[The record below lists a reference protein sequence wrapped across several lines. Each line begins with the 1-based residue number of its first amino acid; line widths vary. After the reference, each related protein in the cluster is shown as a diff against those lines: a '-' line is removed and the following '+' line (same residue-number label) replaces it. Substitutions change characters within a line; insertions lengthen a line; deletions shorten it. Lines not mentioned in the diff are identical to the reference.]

1 MSQEEES
8 GTLTP
13 TSSSGSTAVDH
24 PLHNGK
30 LPSPQKSPLLRP
42 EGLPKSSLTVPRPT
56 SSRPRDRRSFS
67 SAQKLPIL
75 EPSSSPLRKQFD
87 FLLLWILQTI
97 TVAYLYVIAIE
108 NQIIY
113 KIRGAWY
120 NWHAWAWVGKWMI
133 PRDVAKLPKVP
144 RHIAVILDER
154 KATRGYDADE
164 MVKRATEFATWC
176 ACAGIPIITIYERN
190 GMSTRKID

>member
-1 MSQEEES
+1 
-8 GTLTP
+8 
-13 TSSSGSTAVDH
+13 
-24 PLHNGK
+24 
-30 LPSPQKSPLLRP
+30 
-42 EGLPKSSLTVPRPT
+42 
-56 SSRPRDRRSFS
+56 
-67 SAQKLPIL
+67 
-75 EPSSSPLRKQFD
+75 
-87 FLLLWILQTI
+87 
-97 TVAYLYVIAIE
+97 
-108 NQIIY
+108 
-113 KIRGAWY
+113 
-120 NWHAWAWVGKWMI
+120 MI